1 MVLVFVTVSALALP
15 YPQEDGPAAADA
27 GDEVAAIDET
37 VPLVLLDEGDET
49 IDGRHHYSSNSNRRP
64 AAYYNRPSYN
74 RPSAA
79 YNYRPSAGAYNSRPH
94 NYGSAGHHTSG
105 GYGGYAGH
113 QSNKY
118 YGNSY
123 YGYQHSNHGT
133 FGGLGWREAQKSSGD
148 DVAAVAQSPVEE
160 EELLVQGVEET
171 PAAPAGVV
179 VFQQ

>member
-15 YPQEDGPAAADA
+15 YAQEDPRADA
-27 GDEVAAIDET
+27 DEVAAIDET

-49 IDGRHHYSSNSNRRP
+49 IDGRHHYISNNRRP

-74 RPSAA
+74 RPAMN

-113 QSNKY
+113 QSNNY
-118 YGNSY
+118 HGNSY

-148 DVAAVAQSPVEE
+148 DVAAAPPVEE
-160 EELLVQGVEET
+160 EELLVQDVEET
-171 PAAPAGVV
+171 PAAPGVV

>member
-15 YPQEDGPAAADA
+15 YPQEDAPAEADA

-49 IDGRHHYSSNSNRRP
+49 IDGRHHYISNNRRP

-94 NYGSAGHHTSG
+94 NYGSAGHHNSG

-113 QSNKY
+113 QSNNY
-118 YGNSY
+118 HGNSY

-148 DVAAVAQSPVEE
+148 DVAAPPVEE
-160 EELLVQGVEET
+160 EELQVQGVEET
-171 PAAPAGVV
+171 PAAPGVV

>member
-15 YPQEDGPAAADA
+15 YAQEDPRADADA
-27 GDEVAAIDET
+27 GDEVTAIDET

-49 IDGRHHYSSNSNRRP
+49 IDGRHHYISNNRRP

-113 QSNKY
+113 QSNNY
-118 YGNSY
+118 HGNSY

-148 DVAAVAQSPVEE
+148 DVAAAASPVQEE

-171 PAAPAGVV
+171 PAAPGVV